1 MYGSN
6 PEGVR
11 LQDGDKRSLRSRKKN
26 LVGTV
31 SPNRLATI
39 APMRLLGAWLVRRG
53 MVILIAAIGVL
64 LPALAVLQYRWTGE
78 LTQLEQL
85 RARSNLAASAQQ
97 FSTQF
102 DAMLAGIYAEFHD
115 QWAPDGGAEEH
126 APLPALPGGVRHADL
141 ARQVL
146 LVERR
151 PDGALAVFESDRAA
165 RTQARAIVTPEWLNG
180 RTLQRT
186 LMDDLGVMVVRP
198 APALPNRWVL
208 VVLDLDRVLR
218 DVLPAVLAGC
228 IEGGIPLEYDIL
240 ITRDEDPRRVVYESR
255 SGLVA
260 GDFESWVTMA
270 PLFAVHERDLT
281 PAMARGL
288 MPDAA
293 AHRWRFFIKGRE
305 GALEAAVSAA
315 RLRNLGVG
323 AGVLTL
329 LALSVGLLVATAHR
343 AQRGAREQLELVARM
358 SHELRTPLATI
369 TCAGENLADDLVDST
384 TERRQY
390 GRIIQQEGHRLNKTI
405 ADILLCCR
413 LQIRADAALT
423 MAPVDVREVISQA
436 VSDSLMVTSDPTLR
450 IDQRVEPGL
459 PQLLGDREAL
469 RVALKNLI
477 VNAIRHG
484 QGSSIRVA
492 ARTLR
497 ADATQVVIEVEDE
510 GPGIPEDELPS
521 IFDSFFRGRLAMD
534 GQIEGSGIGLSVVYH
549 VVRAHGGQV
558 RASRVQPRG
567 TRFTLQL
574 PALGRPGPARGDS
587 AA

>member
-1 MYGSN
+1 
-6 PEGVR
+6 
-11 LQDGDKRSLRSRKKN
+11 
-26 LVGTV
+26 
-31 SPNRLATI
+31 
-39 APMRLLGAWLVRRG
+39 MRAIGAWLSRNG
-53 MVILIAAIGVL
+53 MVILIAAIGLL

-85 RARSNLAASAQQ
+85 RARNNMSASAQQ

-102 DAMLAGIYAEFHD
+102 DAMLAGIYTEFND
-115 QWAPDGGAEEH
+115 RWALDGGAEEH
-126 APLPALPGGVRHADL
+126 APLPALPGGVRYEDL

-151 PDGALAVFESDRAA
+151 DDGTLAVSESDPSSRAGMRPA
-165 RTQARAIVTPEWLNG
+165 VAPPWLDA

-186 LMDDLGVMVVRP
+186 LIDEVGAMVVRP
-198 APALPNRWVL
+198 AAAPPSRWVL
-208 VVLDLDRVLR
+208 VELDLDRLLR
-218 DVLPAVLAGC
+218 DVLPALLAGC
-228 IEGGIPLEYDIL
+228 MEGGIPLDYDVL
-240 ITRDEDPRRVVYESR
+240 ITRDEDTTRVVYESR
-255 SGLVA
+255 PGMSV

-270 PLFAVHERDLT
+270 PLFAVHARDLT

-305 GALEAAVSAA
+305 GALEAAVGAA

-329 LALSVGLLVATAHR
+329 LALSVGLLVATAQR

-369 TCAGENLADDLVDST
+369 TCAGENLADDLVAST
-384 TERRQY
+384 VETRQY

-413 LQIRADAALT
+413 LQIRPDATLK
-423 MAPVDVREVISQA
+423 MAPVDVPEVLSQA
-436 VSDSLMVTSDPTLR
+436 VSDSLMVTSDPTLQ
-450 IDQRVEPGL
+450 IEQRVDASL
-459 PQLLGDREAL
+459 PRLLGDREAL

-484 QGSSIRVA
+484 EGSPIRVA
-492 ARTLR
+492 ARALR
-497 ADATQVVIEVEDE
+497 ADGAQVVIEVEDE

-521 IFDSFFRGRLAMD
+521 IFDSFFRGRLATD

-558 RASRVQPRG
+558 RASRVQPHG

-574 PALGRPGPARGDS
+574 PALGRPGSGTVARGDS

>member
-1 MYGSN
+1 M
-6 PEGVR
+6 
-11 LQDGDKRSLRSRKKN
+11 N
-26 LVGTV
+26 LIGNA
-31 SPNRLATI
+31 SPSRLATI
-39 APMRLLGAWLVRRG
+39 VPMRSLGAWLVRRG
-53 MVILIAAIGVL
+53 MVILIAAIGLL
-64 LPALAVLQYRWTGE
+64 LPALAALQYRWTGE

-126 APLPALPGGVRHADL
+126 SPLPALPGGVRHADL

-151 PDGALAVFESDRAA
+151 PDGTLTVFETDRASGA
-165 RTQARAIVTPEWLNG
+165 ETRTAVAPDWLDT

-186 LMDDLGVMVVRP
+186 LVDEVGAMVVRP

-208 VVLDLDRVLR
+208 VVLDVDRVLR
-218 DVLPAVLAGC
+218 DVLPALLAGC
-228 IEGGIPLEYDIL
+228 IEGGIPLEYDVL
-240 ITRDEDPRRVVYESR
+240 ITRDDDPRRVVYESR
-255 SGLVA
+255 AGLA
-260 GDFESWVTMA
+260 PADFESWVTMA
-270 PLFAVHERDLT
+270 PLFAVHARDLT
-281 PAMARGL
+281 PTMARGL

-305 GALEAAVSAA
+305 GALEAAVDAA

-384 TERRQY
+384 IETRQY
-390 GRIIQQEGHRLNKTI
+390 GRIIQHEGHRLNKTI

-413 LQIRADAALT
+413 LQIRADATLN

-436 VSDSLMVTSDPTLR
+436 VADSLMVTSDTTLR
-450 IDQRVEPGL
+450 IDQRVDPGL

-484 QGSSIRVA
+484 RGSPIRVT
-492 ARTLR
+492 ARALR
-497 ADATQVVIEVEDE
+497 ADGTQVVIEVEDE
-510 GPGIPEDELPS
+510 GPGIPENELPS
-521 IFDSFFRGRLAMD
+521 IFDSFFRGRLAKD

-558 RASRVQPRG
+558 RASQVHPHG

-574 PALGRPGPARGDS
+574 PALGRPGPARGES